1 MPELRELRRAGAQVV
16 AAAGIPYGYTLT
28 IWGAGALCTGR
39 FGLPTPPEGF
49 EFVGGASV
57 AYFGLAAMFR
67 RTTEGDRRGERLPVL
82 WENGAALPALAATY
96 GLAQVMPGAGPS
108 FFLVPLVATVFYLV
122 GVSLLVSRF
131 HLDHE
136 PVVEHPRRQPPGR
149 APSDGGDATEP
160 GAAPEGCEAP
170 LPAPGRP
177 SSQHP
182 DVVG

>member
-1 MPELRELRRAGAQVV
+1 MPALRELRRAGAHVIAV
-16 AAAGIPYGYTLT
+16 AGIPYGYTLT

-39 FGLPTPPEGF
+39 FGLPTPSEGF

-57 AYFGLAAMFR
+57 AYFGLAAVFR
-67 RTTEGDRRGERLPVL
+67 RTTEGDWRGERLPVL

-131 HLDHE
+131 HLDHG
-136 PVVEHPRRQPPGR
+136 PAVEHPHSEPLSLAPG
-149 APSDGGDATEP
+149 DGGGATEP
-160 GAAPEGCEAP
+160 GFLPPGCEAS

-177 SSQHP
+177 SSQHR
-182 DVVG
+182 DAVG

>member
-1 MPELRELRRAGAQVV
+1 MPALRELRRAGAQVV

-39 FGLPTPPEGF
+39 FGLPTPREGF

-57 AYFGLAAMFR
+57 AYFGLAAVFR

-82 WENGAALPALAATY
+82 WENGAALPALAAAY
-96 GLAQVMPGAGPS
+96 GLAQVMPGAGAS
-108 FFLVPLVATVFYLV
+108 FFLVPLVATVIYLV
-122 GVSLLVSRF
+122 AVSLLVTRF
-131 HLDHE
+131 HLDRG
-136 PVVEHPRRQPPGR
+136 PAVERPRRQPLGL
-149 APSDGGDATEP
+149 APDDGAGATEP
-160 GAAPEGCEAP
+160 GAVPDACEAP
-170 LPAPGRP
+170 LPDPDRP

>member
-1 MPELRELRRAGAQVV
+1 MSALRELRRAGAQVIAV
-16 AAAGIPYGYTLT
+16 AGIPYGYTLT

-39 FGLPTPPEGF
+39 FGLPSPAEGF

-57 AYFGLAAMFR
+57 AYFGLAAVLR

-108 FFLVPLVATVFYLV
+108 FFLVPLAATVFYLV

-131 HLDHE
+131 HLDHGLA
-136 PVVEHPRRQPPGR
+136 VEHQRRQLSSLAPG
-149 APSDGGDATEP
+149 DGGGVTERGTVP
-160 GAAPEGCEAP
+160 GGCEAP
-170 LPAPGRP
+170 LSDTGRP
-177 SSQHP
+177 SSQHR
-182 DVVG
+182 DAAG